1 MSSNVSLPDFDEHQF
16 LVNSLQTNLPQSRAN
31 TQMETTSNDYS
42 VYHQQQPIN
51 MMGVP
56 NHHSENI
63 FEPSFGY
70 ATLSPRSSRLG
81 SGATFSTDF
90 GYLAADTTDHKQY
103 NWLYDS
109 MDAYMPTMNNV
120 DGDFLVNS
128 LMQQQQDSCFTNEAI
143 ETAIGGMSCNYV
155 SMNDVNSLVSDI
167 DCKNFSGQPTRVA
180 NDKHQMVDE
189 KMSAPSSNSPQYSSI
204 FSSKSGSDTSLS
216 PKHTRSFSSS
226 ETSNNSDEDS
236 EVDDLFSSRQSDMFT
251 AWRNPPAQDKKIFI
265 KIKKSQSSG
274 TLNSKSLGQR
284 KLSKKSFTNL
294 YLTSVNQ
301 AKNMGKRTD
310 KARRKFESPPH
321 SARSTSSLASLTQSS
336 NALTLSDSI
345 TRDLACHGAS
355 EEEEE
360 DDTPYVDDE
369 DDEDDDDYRHATAI
383 STHNHS
389 KKGRNVD
396 KACNHCKRSHLRCD
410 DMRPCKR
417 CVSTGK
423 TGCKDVEHKPRGRP
437 KIHKK

>member
-1 MSSNVSLPDFDEHQF
+1 MSSNVSLPEFDDHQF
-16 LVNSLQTNLPQSRAN
+16 LVNSMQNSVPQPR
-31 TQMETTSNDYS
+31 TTSQLEPTNNDYS
-42 VYHQQQPIN
+42 MYQQQPMATN
-51 MMGVP
+51 LMTLTSQG
-56 NHHSENI
+56 SEHM

-70 ATLSPRSSRLG
+70 SSLSPRSSRLG

-109 MDAYMPTMNNV
+109 MDAYMPTMSNV
-120 DGDFLVNS
+120 DSDLLVNS
-128 LMQQQQDSCFTNEAI
+128 LLQQQEECFTNEAI
-143 ETAIGGMSCNYV
+143 ETAIGGMSGNYV
-155 SMNDVNSLVSDI
+155 SMNDINSLVSDI
-167 DCKNFSGQPTRVA
+167 DCKHMNGSQMRIS
-180 NDKHQMVDE
+180 NDKQHFMENKLSQ
-189 KMSAPSSNSPQYSSI
+189 SSNNSLGYSI
-204 FSSKSGSDTSLS
+204 FSSNSSSSPSMS
-216 PKHTRSFSSS
+216 PKRNRSFSPS
-226 ETSNNSDEDS
+226 ETSNNSDDESDQ
-236 EVDDLFSSRQSDMFT
+236 DDLPSSNQSDMFT
-251 AWRNPPAQDKKIFI
+251 AWRNPPAQEKTLVIKLKKCH
-265 KIKKSQSSG
+265 SSG
-274 TLNSKSLGQR
+274 SMNNNKSLGQR

-301 AKNMGKRTD
+301 AKNMGKRND
-310 KARRKFESPPH
+310 KVRRKFESPPN
-321 SARSTSSLASLTQSS
+321 SARSTSSLSSLTYSS

-345 TRDLACHGAS
+345 GRDLAWQGAS

-360 DDTPYVDDE
+360 EEAPYVDDD
-369 DDEDDDDYRHATAI
+369 DDEDDDEYRHAAAV
-383 STHNHS
+383 SVHNHN